1 MTFSQAAFSLPAGV
15 AAGST
20 RSTWVP
26 YAGSS
31 VPAWPPVGYGWGQWG
46 GLAGGFPP
54 QSVWWPP
61 PLGPGPVPLL
71 PYVQGVAG
79 GSSSLQSGPSAVP
92 SVPPASSTSLPSVA
106 PVSTS
111 APVPVAGPSG
121 LGSRR
126 LSKVATSRRAPAL
139 CHDGSPSSSSDED
152 SDVFRDVNVYEGEGY
167 AGRDDSPKES
177 PVSRRPSSDRSK
189 LREAVK
195 VLGEVRPEAFAPPG
209 DNKSRC
215 GLSAV
220 ELVLGSEPEQRGVP
234 PLFESPLGFS
244 GSLFSVRGLCWQV
257 GHDRS

>member
-1 MTFSQAAFSLPAGV
+1 MGSLPLAPGAWAGNFGSGLSFLPAGSSTLSVPFSMGGAPPLSLGTNAAGLTAAAGSWGSVSGHLASSSAPGSLSLSTGVGPGSVPSVTFSQAAFSLPAGV

-46 GLAGGFPP
+46 GLTGGFPP

-61 PLGPGPVPLL
+61 PMGPGPVPLL

-79 GSSSLQSGPSAVP
+79 GSSSLLSGPSAVP

-121 LGSRR
+121 LG
-126 LSKVATSRRAPAL
+126 
-139 CHDGSPSSSSDED
+139 
-152 SDVFRDVNVYEGEGY
+152 
-167 AGRDDSPKES
+167 
-177 PVSRRPSSDRSK
+177 
-189 LREAVK
+189 
-195 VLGEVRPEAFAPPG
+195 
-209 DNKSRC
+209 
-215 GLSAV
+215 
-220 ELVLGSEPEQRGVP
+220 
-234 PLFESPLGFS
+234 
-244 GSLFSVRGLCWQV
+244 
-257 GHDRS
+257 